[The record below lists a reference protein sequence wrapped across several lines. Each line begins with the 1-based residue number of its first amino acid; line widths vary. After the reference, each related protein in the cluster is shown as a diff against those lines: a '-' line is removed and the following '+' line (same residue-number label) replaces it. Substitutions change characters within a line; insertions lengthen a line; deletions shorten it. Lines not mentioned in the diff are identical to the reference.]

1 MMKKEYKHFLELNR
15 KYHKIVDDYFE
26 KEIAKGNEDLEL
38 HDVYFEEETIDLF
51 IYDWLED
58 FNYIHNIKKEE
69 MIKLGLLEE
78 TTNSEN
84 KLINI

>member
-1 MMKKEYKHFLELNR
+1 MEKEYKHFLELNQ
-15 KYHKIVDDYFE
+15 KYNKIVFDYFE
-26 KEIAKGNEDLEL
+26 KEIAKGNEDIEL
-38 HDVYFEEETIDLF
+38 NDVYFEEKSISLF
-51 IYDWLED
+51 IYDWSED
-58 FNYIHNIKKEE
+58 FHYIHNIKKEE